1 MAGQN
6 QVHTAG
12 APAVEAAR
20 DLARLTS
27 LDAFRGL
34 VILTMIF
41 VNFLA
46 GVSGIPPWAKHM
58 PGKVDGYTFVDLV
71 FPGFLFIVGVAI
83 PLAQQNRRRRG
94 DSPARLLG
102 HIASRTAGLLFLGV
116 ILVNEE
122 TFSSQA
128 TGMSR
133 SVWFLLAL
141 HRLCDQP
148 CRRPAPTALRKRAS
162 SILST
167 LNGDT
172 ADYRR

>member
-12 APAVEAAR
+12 VPVVEAAR
-20 DLARLTS
+20 DLARPTS

-122 TFSSQA
+122 TFSTQA
-128 TGMSR
+128 TGMSKAR
-133 SVWFLLAL
+133 EHPPAGLTAFKGSCEPTHVAAVCGCGLRN
-141 HRLCDQP
+141 RLSDSP
-148 CRRPAPTALRKRAS
+148 S
-162 SILST
+162 
-167 LNGDT
+167 
-172 ADYRR
+172 